1 MLSCHVEGQPHV
13 YINTLF
19 NTYMLFYV
27 YCIYQEKSTIY
38 HIDTF
43 SVLYV
48 YIYVDDYA
56 YRDIDITHK

>member
-1 MLSCHVEGQPHV
+1 MS
-13 YINTLF
+13 TLIHYLIHICYSMY
-19 NTYMLFYV
+19 TV
-27 YCIYQEKSTIY
+27 SIRKKSTIY